1 MIEVYSSSDNWR
13 GFQFKIGLAMQ
24 HRLSRIK
31 AFAHWIYALLPG
43 VIVEDEIAEARVTFE
58 DEPEQILCL
67 AFVPVGGVNLFADA
81 NNTIFRTGQMSKH
94 VHPTSFAFAIEH
106 ASQVPSRS
114 LFDDK
119 TAEAVMQS

>member
-1 MIEVYSSSDNWR
+1 MIKAPCLLDNLA
-13 GFQFKIGLAMQ
+13 GLPIQIGLTMQ

-43 VIVEDEIAEARVTFE
+43 VIVEDEIAETRMSFE
-58 DEPEQILCL
+58 DQPEQVLCL

-81 NNTIFRTGQMSKH
+81 GYPIFRTGQMSKH

-106 ASQVPSRS
+106 VSQVPSRS